1 MVLRKESGPEGER
14 IVANAS
20 VKEYNEITVENA
32 ASFHFHGDVSSYPI
46 TAVLVV
52 PPDDKSRALLM
63 GRYAAPDETVQVLRP
78 IGVID
83 DLLGTVFT
91 VQGYVVAALA
101 LVAGATLAT
110 AALVFALS
118 IRLRRREVETLL
130 KIGGSRGSIA
140 VVLLAEVIFVL
151 LCSGVLATG
160 LTLATERLGGAAI
173 RSLLLS

>member
-1 MVLRKESGPEGER
+1 
-14 IVANAS
+14 
-20 VKEYNEITVENA
+20 
-32 ASFHFHGDVSSYPI
+32 
-46 TAVLVV
+46 
-52 PPDDKSRALLM
+52 M
-63 GRYAAPDETVQVLRP
+63 GRYTAPEEKVQVLRP

-91 VQGYVVAALA
+91 VQGYVVAALV
-101 LVAGATLAT
+101 LVAAATFAT

-118 IRLRRREVETLL
+118 IRLRRREVETLV

-151 LCSGVLATG
+151 LCSGVLAAV